1 MLKRKILKELD
12 AWNSK
17 RDRKCLVV
25 QGARQV
31 GKTFAIRE
39 YAKNTYKKTIE
50 INFKEIPDAAEIFA
64 GNLNVENMLRA
75 LRFRYPGVELSEGQT
90 LLFLDEIQE
99 CPEAITSLKFWTQYG
114 KLDVIASGSMLG
126 IDYKRSSS
134 YPVGYVEFLKMYG
147 LDFEEFLWAV
157 GVSESDISELRE
169 MFENRKVVQPAVHT
183 VMMNHFRTYMAL
195 GGMPEVVNTYVT
207 GKDFSPVDRVQ
218 KELLQGYLYDIAHY
232 ATAEEKIKAE
242 KCFISLSKQLLNK
255 ENRKFQYKEIETG
268 ARAQKYYSSIDWL
281 MRADIVRLSN
291 YVNKLEYD
299 LEDYSDSSNFKVYTS
314 DLSLLIA
321 MRDFAFKQHVIENS
335 LVGTTKGGIYECAIA
350 DCLIKKG
357 YRLFYYKNETTKREL
372 DFVIQ
377 KGGKVVPIEVKAGNN
392 RADSLNKY
400 MEKSKIDMAYKF
412 IDGNVG
418 STEERIVTMPHYMVM
433 FV

>member
-1 MLKRKILKELD
+1 
-12 AWNSK
+12 
-17 RDRKCLVV
+17 
-25 QGARQV
+25 
-31 GKTFAIRE
+31 
-39 YAKNTYKKTIE
+39 
-50 INFKEIPDAAEIFA
+50 
-64 GNLNVENMLRA
+64 
-75 LRFRYPGVELSEGQT
+75 
-90 LLFLDEIQE
+90 
-99 CPEAITSLKFWTQYG
+99 
-114 KLDVIASGSMLG
+114 
-126 IDYKRSSS
+126 
-134 YPVGYVEFLKMYG
+134 MYG

-207 GKDFSPVDRVQ
+207 GKDFSPVDKVQ

-335 LVGTTKGGIYECAIA
+335 LAGTTKGGIYECVIA